1 MMKLNSIKAK
11 LIVYVGVLIL
21 VLAIALALI
30 AYLNSSNVI
39 INDTEARLIERAEDV
54 GDIVQAR
61 LDVRKAE
68 LEGIANREVTRE
80 MDWEEIKPVLEEEVD
95 RTGYATI
102 ALVDLDG
109 RASYI
114 DGDELDLSDRDYVQ
128 EALAGNT
135 NVSDMLISRAIA
147 APVAM
152 VATPIEV
159 DGEIVGALIA
169 RMLGSD
175 VIDIVSD
182 IEVGEQGYAYM
193 LNDEG
198 TVIAHQDE
206 ELVMEQFNPLKAV
219 EEDEDL
225 RSLAEMTETVITSEF
240 GFEEY
245 TFEGQDLFI
254 GYSELVDMGWNIGV
268 TAPVN
273 QVLAGMYSLRQ
284 MMIIISLIFLL
295 ISIFVVYKISDSLA
309 APIEKV
315 AKDCEIM
322 AKGDFTNMQE
332 EKWTKRK
339 DEIGRLARAFNH
351 INSSMEEIVTNIL
364 DKTEDMSAYSEELSA
379 SAEEG
384 NASIETTSGLIQD
397 ISAGIEEISASSQE
411 VASFSEEA
419 NQQTDTGSENIN
431 QTVNSI
437 QEINQTVDETVE
449 VINKLDENSDEIGHI
464 VELITN
470 IAEQTNLLALNAAI
484 EAARAGE
491 HGQGFAVVADEI
503 RELASETAEATEQ
516 ISSLVDQTQKQS
528 KLGIKKVNQVEDKA
542 KKGKKIAEETG
553 EVFDKIKESV
563 EETSL
568 QIDQTANATND
579 LAQSSDEIIEATD
592 DIRGMSD
599 EVTKSSQELAQMA
612 QELQELIREF
622 KV

>member
-1 MMKLNSIKAK
+1 MKLNSIKAR
-11 LIVYVGVLIL
+11 LIAYVGVLIL
-21 VLAIALALI
+21 VLAIALALT

-39 INDTEARLIERAEDV
+39 IEETEARLIERAEDV
-54 GDIVQAR
+54 GDIVQTR

-68 LEGIANREVTRE
+68 LEAIANREVVRE

-95 RTGYATI
+95 RTEYATI
-102 ALVDLDG
+102 SLVDLDG

-114 DGDELDLSDRDYVQ
+114 DGDELELVDRDYVQ
-128 EALAGNT
+128 EALEGNT
-135 NVSDMLISRAIA
+135 NISDMIISRAIN

-152 VATPIEV
+152 VATPIEAN
-159 DGEIVGALIA
+159 GEIVGALIA

-193 LNDEG
+193 FNNEG

-206 ELVMEQFNPLKAV
+206 GLVMEQFNPLAAV
-219 EEDEDL
+219 EEDESL
-225 RSLAEMTETVITSEF
+225 RSLAEMTEAVINSES

-245 TFEGQDLFI
+245 IFEGEDLFI
-254 GYSELVDMGWNIGV
+254 GYSELADMGWNVGV
-268 TAPVN
+268 TAPID
-273 QVLAGMYSLRQ
+273 QVLSGMYRLRR
-284 MMIIISLIFLL
+284 MMIILSILFLL
-295 ISIFVVYKISDSLA
+295 IATFLVYRIANSLS
-309 APIEKV
+309 APIEKI
-315 AKDCEIM
+315 ADDCEVM
-322 AKGDFTNMQE
+322 AEGDFTHMQE

-339 DEIGRLARAFNH
+339 DEIGKLARAFNH
-351 INSSMEEIVTNIL
+351 INTSMEKIVRNIL

-437 QEINQTVDETVE
+437 KEINQTVDETVE

-579 LAQSSDEIIEATD
+579 LAQSSDQIIEATD
-592 DIRGMSD
+592 DIKGMSN
-599 EVTKSSQELAQMA
+599 EVTNSSQELARMA
-612 QELQELIREF
+612 QELQKLIKQF

>member
-1 MMKLNSIKAK
+1 MKLNSIKAK
-11 LIVYVGVLIL
+11 LIAYVGVLIL
-21 VLAIALALI
+21 VLAVALVLT

-39 INDTEARLIERAEDV
+39 MDDTEARLIERAEDV
-54 GDIVQAR
+54 GDIVETR
-61 LDVRKAE
+61 LDVRKAQ
-68 LEGIANREVTRE
+68 LEGVANREIVRE

-109 RASYI
+109 GASYI
-114 DGDELDLSDRDYVQ
+114 DGDELDLADRDYVQ
-128 EALAGNT
+128 EALDGHT
-135 NVSDMLISRAIA
+135 NISDMIISRAID

-152 VATPIEV
+152 VATPIED

-206 ELVMEQFNPLKAV
+206 ELVMEQFNPLEAV
-219 EEDEDL
+219 ENDENL
-225 RSLAEMTETVITSEF
+225 ESLAEMTEVVIDSES

-245 TFEGQDLFI
+245 NFEGQDLFI
-254 GYSELVDMGWNIGV
+254 GYSELADMGWNVGV

-273 QVLAGMYSLRQ
+273 QILSGMYSLRQ
-284 MMIIISLIFLL
+284 MMIILSLVFLL
-295 ISIFVVYKISDSLA
+295 ISIFLVYKIANSLS
-309 APIEKV
+309 APIEKI
-315 AKDCEIM
+315 ADDCEVM
-322 AKGDFTNMQE
+322 AEGDFTHMQSD
-332 EKWTKRK
+332 KWTKRK
-339 DEIGRLARAFNH
+339 DEIGKLARAFNH
-351 INSSMEEIVTNIL
+351 INISMEKIVRNIL

-384 NASIETTSGLIQD
+384 NASIETTSALIED

-419 NQQTDTGSENIN
+419 NQQTDIGSKNIN
-431 QTVNSI
+431 QTVDSI
-437 QEINQTVDETVE
+437 KEINQTVDETVE
-449 VINKLDENSDEIGHI
+449 VINRLDENSDEIGHI

-503 RELASETAEATEQ
+503 RQLAGETSEATEK
-516 ISSLVDQTQKQS
+516 ISGLVNKTQKQS
-528 KLGIKKVNQVEDKA
+528 KMGIKKVNQVEDKA
-542 KKGKKIAEETG
+542 KEGKKIAEGAG

-568 QIDQTANATND
+568 QVDQTAKATND
-579 LAQSSDEIIEATD
+579 LAQSSDQVIEATD
-592 DIRGMSD
+592 DINSMSD
-599 EVTKSSQELAQMA
+599 EVTKSSQELAKMA
-612 QELQELIREF
+612 QELQELIKQF